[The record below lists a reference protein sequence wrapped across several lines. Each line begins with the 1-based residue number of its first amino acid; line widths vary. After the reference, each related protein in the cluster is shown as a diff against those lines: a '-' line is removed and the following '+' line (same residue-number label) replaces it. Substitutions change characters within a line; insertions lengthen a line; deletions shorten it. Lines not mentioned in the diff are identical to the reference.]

1 MTLRQTVVSW
11 SLLLSDWVSD
21 GRFPECGE
29 DVGCIQMIYPSP
41 CSVFDWGRGEE
52 CYHWSVS
59 HPDPPLPLSHH
70 FTCKCVYVSYV
81 VLMSCTSCLCTRV
94 MLVHNG
100 EWREHPRVRCV
111 HTCEA
116 GKAVVSHPQ
125 ASIALLPW
133 VTLSRYSTSLPCP
146 PPPPPSPPFSSLNQR
161 WLPPFPLSPHQ
172 WHHHPPP
179 LTLCCGESHCT
190 LRFFSAPLLRP
201 SSSINLKASLVTGA
215 FLSLRVGGDWHPLQ
229 TTCRTYITDFVPS
242 KTTIFSSFFFFLQQ
256 TVVLSGLQAS

>member
-1 MTLRQTVVSW
+1 MTSCLRKSFKLCTQIFLRLRFLPESSHDLETNSRQLEPPAVRLSFRWEVPRMWGGCGLHPNDISF
-11 SLLLSDWVSD
+11 SL
-21 GRFPECGE
+21 F
-29 DVGCIQMIYPSP
+29 
-41 CSVFDWGRGEE
+41 SVWLGQGEE

-161 WLPPFPLSPHQ
+161 WLPPFPLSP
-172 WHHHPPP
+172 PPM
-179 LTLCCGESHCT
+179 T
-190 LRFFSAPLLRP
+190 
-201 SSSINLKASLVTGA
+201 SSSPSPNTLLWWITLYVEIFFCSSPQTKQQYKPEGLARHRSVFISEGWGRLASVTNHMQNL
-215 FLSLRVGGDWHPLQ
+215 H
-229 TTCRTYITDFVPS
+229 
-242 KTTIFSSFFFFLQQ
+242 
-256 TVVLSGLQAS
+256 